1 MVAPVAIVLLV
12 IQYVWQLA
20 AKVLQMV
27 VYLDTVEIPV
37 QVTKVVLADAVA
49 LLRFLDHLDA
59 VVVVVAQA
67 DIQAMAAL
75 VEMEMQLELLQA
87 LLVVLLIHQVAAALV
102 EAVDILTLALA
113 LVVVVLE
120 YTDKVIQAAQTP
132 QEVQFLEVADPALHM
147 AVVVQERA
155 LRCLLVLVIPLHLVA
170 VEQFE

>member
-1 MVAPVAIVLLV
+1 MVATAAPVLLV

-20 AKVLQMV
+20 AKVHQV
-27 VYLDTVEIPV
+27 VCHLDTVAILV
-37 QVTKVVLADAVA
+37 QETKVVPADAVA
-49 LLRFLDHLDA
+49 LLHLLDHLDA

-67 DIQAMAAL
+67 DIQATAAM
-75 VEMEMQLELLQA
+75 VVAEMEPELLQA
-87 LLVVLLIHQVAAALV
+87 LLVVLLMHQVAAALV

-155 LRCLLVLVIPLHLVA
+155 LRCLLVLVIPLDLVA